1 MYYLVIKNLGT
12 EKCIDRNIDDI
23 YEDGQYYSLLPDF
36 SFARDVTVRCI
47 TIKCIEIP
55 GSVFNAIIYS
65 D

>member
-12 EKCIDRNIDDI
+12 EKCIDRNVDDI
-23 YEDGQYYSLLPDF
+23 YEDGQYYSWLPDF
-36 SFARDVTVRCI
+36 SFARDTMVRCI

-55 GSVFNAIIYS
+55 GPVFNAVIYS